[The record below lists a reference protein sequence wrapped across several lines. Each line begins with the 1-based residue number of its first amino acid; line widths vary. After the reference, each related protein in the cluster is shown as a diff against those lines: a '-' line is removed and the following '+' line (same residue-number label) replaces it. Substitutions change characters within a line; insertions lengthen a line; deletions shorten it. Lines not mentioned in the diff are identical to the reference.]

1 MGDIISRADVQARLK
16 KNYATLYTPRGETE
30 VDTDIVDA
38 DIDSAEG
45 LVWARVA
52 KRYQVPVTDA
62 TALKVLKPLALA
74 VLEELAYPASKVPEA
89 AQRRIDRANKLLD
102 KIGDGEL
109 SLGAT
114 PAPTE
119 NGDMTGYLDT
129 DGPEPRFTRETMKG
143 F

>member
-16 KNYATLYTPRGETE
+16 KNYATLYTSRGETE

-38 DIDSAEG
+38 DIAAAEG
-45 LVWARVA
+45 LVWGRVA

-62 TALKVLKPLALA
+62 TALKMLKPLALA
-74 VLEELAYPASKVPEA
+74 MLEELAYPDAKVPEA
-89 AQRRIDRANKLLD
+89 AQRRIDRAHKMLD
-102 KIGDGEL
+102 EVGAGTL

-119 NGDMTGYLDT
+119 SVELVGFFTRTGAT
-129 DGPEPRFTRETMKG
+129 PVFTRETMEG